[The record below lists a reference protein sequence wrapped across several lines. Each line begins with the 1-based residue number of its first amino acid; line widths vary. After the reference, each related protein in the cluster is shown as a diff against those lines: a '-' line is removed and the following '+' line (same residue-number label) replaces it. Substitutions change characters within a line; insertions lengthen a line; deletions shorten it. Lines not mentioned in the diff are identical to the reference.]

1 MAHPHA
7 DGRHYVQ
14 TYLRLV
20 AESYRQLSSLF
31 ASRGGTFSMVDCGDP
46 VVMGLCLTFIKSY
59 LDHR

>member
-1 MAHPHA
+1 MAHPHR

-31 ASRGGTFSMVDCGDP
+31 ASRRGTFSMVHCVDP
-46 VVMGLCLTFIKSY
+46 VVMMPNPGKVY
-59 LDHR
+59 V